1 MKRQISLIIA
11 FVLSF
16 LMMFSPVA
24 MADEVKGQTSV
35 TTSELTK
42 SEVVKVTPVEKNE
55 ADAAVAQP
63 KASDFLDKGEL
74 NPMKLDGCMVPCPG
88 GFSGY
93 MRGDM
98 CIPCGG

>member
-11 FVLSF
+11 FALSF

-42 SEVVKVTPVEKNE
+42 SEVIKVTPTEKKE
-55 ADAAVAQP
+55 ADATVAQP
-63 KASDFLDKGEL
+63 KASDFVDKGKL
-74 NPMKLDGCMVPCPG
+74 NPFKLRPECNVQCEG
-88 GFSGY
+88 GAIGY
-93 MRGDM
+93 MRGNLCM
-98 CIPCGG
+98 PC

>member
-11 FVLSF
+11 FALSF

-42 SEVVKVTPVEKNE
+42 SEVIKVTPAQKNE
-55 ADAAVAQP
+55 ADATVAQP
-63 KASDFLDKGEL
+63 KASDFVDKGKL
-74 NPMKLDGCMVPCPG
+74 NPIKLKPFCNVTCPG
-88 GFSGY
+88 GAPGY
-93 MRGDM
+93 MSGQY
-98 CIPCGG
+98 CLPC